1 MRGVFEINGGSLM
14 VYLIVYL
21 IAMLLTWAWSGYASG
36 RELAE
41 IKYKMAKAGA
51 PPQPIQ
57 INYVNVFFQG
67 LCWPVYWMVNLGVKA
82 FKPEAEPKGQLVKA
96 SYRKPEHYN

>member
-1 MRGVFEINGGSLM
+1 M
-14 VYLIVYL
+14 VYLIIYL
-21 IAMLLTWAWSGYASG
+21 IALLLTWAWSGYASG

-41 IKYKMAKAGA
+41 IKHKLAKAGA

-67 LCWPVYWMVNLGVKA
+67 LCWPVYWMVNLGAKA
-82 FKPEAEPKGQLVKA
+82 FKPEAEPVTQGEPVKA
-96 SYRKPEHYN
+96 SYRKPEQYG